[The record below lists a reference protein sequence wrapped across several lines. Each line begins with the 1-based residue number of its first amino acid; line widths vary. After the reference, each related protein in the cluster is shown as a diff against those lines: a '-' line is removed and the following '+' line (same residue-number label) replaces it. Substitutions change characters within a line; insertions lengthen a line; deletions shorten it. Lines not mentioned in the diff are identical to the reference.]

1 MQIQNNVDLT
11 SYNTFKVKSIAKHFV
26 QIQNESEII
35 SLLDEPIYLQN
46 KKYFLGSG
54 ANTIFVNDFDGLVIK
69 INILGKDVLSES
81 DDEVLIKVWAWEN
94 RHNFVLRCA
103 ENNFVWVENLA
114 YIPSSIWAT
123 VVQNIWAY
131 WVEAKSVV
139 QTVSGINLDTK
150 QPQILENDECNFGYR
165 DSIFKNELKD
175 KFIITHVVFRLKKFH
190 QGYKFNCDYAGISDK
205 ISELWL
211 DLSTMKISDFVEVI
225 TQIRKEKLPDW
236 EVIWTAGSFFKN
248 PVITKEKWKTLQVK
262 FPELKWFDADGGI
275 KLSAWQLIDLCG
287 FKWKNNGKVG
297 TYKNHALILVNEWPA
312 TGQDIK
318 DFAKEIQTSVQDR
331 FDVLLEPEAIFVE

>member
-69 INILGKDVLSES
+69 INILGKEILSES

-139 QTVSGINLDTK
+139 QTVSGINLDT
-150 QPQILENDECNFGYR
+150 QQSQVLENNECNFGYR
-165 DSIFKNELKD
+165 DSVFKNELKD
-175 KFIITHVVFRLKKFH
+175 KFIITHVVFRLRKFH
-190 QGYKFNCDYAGISDK
+190 PGYKFNCDYTGISDK
-205 ISELWL
+205 ISQLWL

-248 PVITKEKWKTLQVK
+248 PVITKEKWETLQVK